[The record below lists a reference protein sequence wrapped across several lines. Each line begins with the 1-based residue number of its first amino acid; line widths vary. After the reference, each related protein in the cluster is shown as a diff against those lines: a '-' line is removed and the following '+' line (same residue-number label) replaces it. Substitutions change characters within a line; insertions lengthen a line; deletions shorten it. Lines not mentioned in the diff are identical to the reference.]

1 MLWLNILCKCS
12 SVICDVISV
21 SKHGSFNKRR
31 QNFTKNSIDLNP
43 VDYSVWRHCN
53 KQCIDGLSQ
62 NFRHLPAE
70 TCANRLLGSDKPGH
84 VKSSDWLAAT
94 KTDNGYQGQGGPC
107 WISSGLNMCVNDRY
121 SFIVCPVKIH

>member
-1 MLWLNILCKCS
+1 MCLMCHFVAKVVWKRLVTDHKLIFNAVVKYSLQMQ
-12 SVICDVISV
+12 
-21 SKHGSFNKRR
+21 HGSFNKRR

-84 VKSSDWLAAT
+84 VKSSD
-94 KTDNGYQGQGGPC
+94 
-107 WISSGLNMCVNDRY
+107 
-121 SFIVCPVKIH
+121 